1 MPGCRVN
8 EAYFCDMPARSLE
21 LQRIVIFAMCALFLL
36 GPLSHG
42 YAHHEE
48 AVLEGGHGATMVV
61 EAHCAICA
69 LCEQPFE
76 ASGGELVLVPVPC
89 AIRWEERMGPGPS
102 PRVVAVTFDRGPP
115 GNAR

>member
-8 EAYFCDMPARSLE
+8 EAYFCGMPARSLE
-21 LQRIVIFAMCALFLL
+21 LHRIVIFAMIVLFLV